1 MNNQFSQKISE
12 ILIYSKQEALRLH
25 NAHVGPEHLLLGL
38 IKDGTGKSIEILQRF
53 YVNLDNIKSEIEAGF
68 LHVIEQDGKVIAAFS
83 IIGKEP
89 TYDTIYDGSWP
100 EGDYEYVTI
109 HRVAGKREAHHVL
122 KSAVETASKLS
133 SVIRIDTHEDNKVM
147 QALIKKYGFRY
158 CGKITLRN
166 GQMRLAFQRG

>member
-1 MNNQFSQKISE
+1 MIRKAVVEDID
-12 ILIYSKQEALRLH
+12 ALRLVYDEARERMIASG
-25 NAHVGPEHLLLGL
+25 NPKQWAPGYPPLSL
-38 IKDGTGKSIEILQRF
+38 IE
-53 YVNLDNIKSEIEAGF
+53 SEIEAGF
-68 LHVIEQDGKVIAAFS
+68 LHVIEQDGKVVAAFS

-122 KSAVETASKLS
+122 KCAVETASKLS

-158 CGKITLRN
+158 CGKITLKN

>member
-1 MNNQFSQKISE
+1 MIRKAVVEDID
-12 ILIYSKQEALRLH
+12 ALRLVYDEARERMIDSG
-25 NAHVGPEHLLLGL
+25 NPRQWVPGYPPLSL
-38 IKDGTGKSIEILQRF
+38 IE
-53 YVNLDNIKSEIEAGF
+53 SEIEAGF
-68 LHVIEQDGKVIAAFS
+68 LYVIEQDGKVVAAFS

-109 HRVAGKREAHHVL
+109 HRVAGNREAHHVL
-122 KSAVETASKLS
+122 KSAVDTASKLS

>member
-1 MNNQFSQKISE
+1 MIRKAAVEDID
-12 ILIYSKQEALRLH
+12 ALRLVYDEARERMIDRG
-25 NAHVGPEHLLLGL
+25 NPRQWVPGYPPLSL
-38 IKDGTGKSIEILQRF
+38 IE
-53 YVNLDNIKSEIEAGF
+53 SEIEAGF
-68 LHVIEQDGKVIAAFS
+68 LHVIEQDGKVVAAFS

-122 KSAVETASKLS
+122 KSAVDTASKLS

-158 CGKITLRN
+158 CGKITLKN

>member
-1 MNNQFSQKISE
+1 MIRKAVVEDID
-12 ILIYSKQEALRLH
+12 ALRLVYDEARERMIDSG
-25 NAHVGPEHLLLGL
+25 NPRQWAPGYPPLSL
-38 IKDGTGKSIEILQRF
+38 IE
-53 YVNLDNIKSEIEAGF
+53 SEIEAGF
-68 LHVIEQDGKVIAAFS
+68 LYVIEQDGKVIAAFS

-100 EGDYEYVTI
+100 EGDYEYATI

>member
-1 MNNQFSQKISE
+1 MIRKAAVEDID
-12 ILIYSKQEALRLH
+12 ALRPIYDEARERMIDRGNPRQWVPGYPPLS
-25 NAHVGPEHLLLGL
+25 L
-38 IKDGTGKSIEILQRF
+38 IE
-53 YVNLDNIKSEIEAGF
+53 SEIEAGF
-68 LHVIEQDGKVIAAFS
+68 LHVIEQDGKVVAAFS

-122 KSAVETASKLS
+122 KSAVDTASKLS

>member
-1 MNNQFSQKISE
+1 MIRKAIVE
-12 ILIYSKQEALRLH
+12 DIDALRLVYDEARERMIDSG
-25 NAHVGPEHLLLGL
+25 NPRQWAPGYPPRSL
-38 IKDGTGKSIEILQRF
+38 IE
-53 YVNLDNIKSEIEAGF
+53 SEIEAGF

>member
-1 MNNQFSQKISE
+1 MIRKAVVEDID
-12 ILIYSKQEALRLH
+12 ALRLVYDEARERMIDSG
-25 NAHVGPEHLLLGL
+25 NQRQWAPGYPPLSL
-38 IKDGTGKSIEILQRF
+38 IE
-53 YVNLDNIKSEIEAGF
+53 SEIEAGF
-68 LHVIEQDGKVIAAFS
+68 LYVIEQDGKVIAAFS

-122 KSAVETASKLS
+122 KSAIETASKLS